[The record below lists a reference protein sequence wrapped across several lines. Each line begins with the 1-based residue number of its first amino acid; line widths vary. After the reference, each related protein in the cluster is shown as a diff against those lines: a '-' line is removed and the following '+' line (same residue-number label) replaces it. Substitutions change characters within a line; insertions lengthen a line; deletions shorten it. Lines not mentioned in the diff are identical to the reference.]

1 MMHRKLLG
9 LLAAVLLAAPAF
21 AQQKPDAG
29 PAAPAQDPGVLVVAV
44 QPGSPAQKAGL
55 ARGDIILEAN
65 GTAVNDAADL
75 RQTLAGRSAGDTVA
89 LKVRHGDAQKSL
101 SVTVGTRDGR
111 PWIGILPLAG
121 RGDELAFGPGM
132 GGYGMRGYGMMFP
145 AEGALVEGVTPNS
158 PAEKAGLK
166 KGDLILSVDG
176 TTVDARNPLADLVS
190 SKKVGDTV
198 TLSVAPWGQQAS
210 HDVKVTLVKNPD
222 KDAAW
227 LGLQYLAAPARFF
240 GPEARTGALVVQV
253 TADGPAA
260 KAGVEARDVV
270 TKIDGKDVTDP
281 QQIVDAVAAHKPGD
295 KLALTL
301 LHRADGKTTEVT
313 VTLGKSPNDAAKAWL
328 GVSLR
333 GFGPGVGPMGPNG
346 FGPGMRGNPPG
357 AGPSARTL

>member
-21 AQQKPDAG
+21 AQQKPDSG
-29 PAAPAQDPGVLVVAV
+29 PAAAAPDPGVLVVAV
-44 QPGSPAQKAGL
+44 QPGSPAEKAGL

-75 RQTLAGRSAGDTVA
+75 RQALAGHAAGDAVS

-111 PWIGILPLAG
+111 PWIGILPLRG

-132 GGYGMRGYGMMFP
+132 RGYGMMFP
-145 AEGALVEGVTPNS
+145 SEGALVEGVAANS

-176 TTVDARNPLADLVS
+176 TTVDERNPLADLVS
-190 SKKVGDTV
+190 SKKVGDTITLTV
-198 TLSVAPWGQQAS
+198 TPWGQPAS
-210 HDVKVTLVKNPD
+210 HDVKVTLSRNPD
-222 KDAAW
+222 KDGAW
-227 LGLQYLAAPARFF
+227 LGLQYLAAPARF
-240 GPEARTGALVVQV
+240 GGAGAGTGALVVQV

-270 TKIDGKDVTDP
+270 TKIEGKEVSDW
-281 QQIVDAVAAHKPGD
+281 QQIVDALGAHKPGD

-301 LHRADGKTTEVT
+301 LRRTDGKTVDVT
-313 VTLGKSPNDAAKAWL
+313 VTLGKNPNDAAKAWL
-328 GVSLR
+328 GATLR
-333 GFGPGVGPMGPNG
+333 MSGLGFAPGHRGPNG
-346 FGPGMRGNPPG
+346 FGPGMRGGNPTG
-357 AGPSARTL
+357 SGPNARTL